1 MRRPSTAGSGW
12 RCGWTRPYGRSG
24 RRWARCRTR
33 EPVSVRSAWWVAV
46 VSALV
51 AALLGVGPVALPRA
65 AAQDVPT
72 FILTGQILDA
82 LNAAPVVSAVIKVP
96 ELRRYAF
103 SDVNGRFSFAAF
115 PQGTWDIVVEMLG
128 YHTLDGSVSVAE
140 GNGLLLRLN
149 PDPVALE
156 ELRVRTRSERLLSDR
171 RRRIPYRVT
180 TISTGIFANSIN
192 PDPTAIFRRN
202 SRSYILPCAE
212 TAEDAG
218 EQMAPS
224 CYWRRGRPAKIT
236 VFLDEGRLES
246 GMVELAMLPKEDIHS
261 MDWIPEMGE
270 LRIYTRHFIERLD
283 NTRISLSPLVYP

>member
-1 MRRPSTAGSGW
+1 M
-12 RCGWTRPYGRSG
+12 
-24 RRWARCRTR
+24 
-33 EPVSVRSAWWVAV
+33 SVRSACRAAV
-46 VSALV
+46 VTGLV
-51 AALLGVGPVALPRA
+51 ALPGIGPVAPPRTS
-65 AAQDVPT
+65 AQDVPT
-72 FILTGQILDA
+72 FTLTGQILDA
-82 LNAAPVVSAVIKVP
+82 LNGAPVVSVVIKVP

-103 SDVNGRFSFAAF
+103 SDVDGRFSFPDF

-128 YHTLDGSVSVAE
+128 YHTLDGSVSVTE

-156 ELRVRTRSERLLSDR
+156 GLRVRTRSERLLSDR

-180 TISTGIFANSIN
+180 TIPTATFANSIN
-192 PDPTAIFRRN
+192 PDPTVIFRRN
-202 SRSYILPCAE
+202 ARSYILPCSE

-224 CYWRRGRPAKIT
+224 CYWRRGRTAKIT

-246 GMVELAMLPKEDIHS
+246 GMVELAMLPREHIHS

>member
-1 MRRPSTAGSGW
+1 MRV
-12 RCGWTRPYGRSG
+12 
-24 RRWARCRTR
+24 
-33 EPVSVRSAWWVAV
+33 VSIRSASVVAV
-46 VSALV
+46 VGVLAALPGVGLV
-51 AALLGVGPVALPRA
+51 APTRA

-72 FILTGQILDA
+72 FNLTGQILDA
-82 LNAAPVVSAVIKVP
+82 LNDAPVISAVIKVP

-103 SDVNGRFSFAAF
+103 SDVSGRFSFPDF

-128 YHTLDGSVSVAE
+128 YHTLDGSISVVE

-180 TISTGIFANSIN
+180 TISTGAFANSIS

-202 SRSYILPCAE
+202 SRSYILPCSE

-224 CYWRRGRPAKIT
+224 CFWRRGRTAKIT

-246 GMVELAMLPKEDIHS
+246 GMVELAMFPKEDIHS